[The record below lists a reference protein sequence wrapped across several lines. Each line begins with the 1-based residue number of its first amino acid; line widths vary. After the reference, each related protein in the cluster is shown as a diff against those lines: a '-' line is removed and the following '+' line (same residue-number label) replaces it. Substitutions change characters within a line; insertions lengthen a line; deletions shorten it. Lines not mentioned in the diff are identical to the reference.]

1 MAMKIQV
8 EFFWVVMLYSVVVHF
23 CFHLFPAT
31 CSVFSYFFI

>member
-1 MAMKIQV
+1 
-8 EFFWVVMLYSVVVHF
+8 MLYSVVVHF